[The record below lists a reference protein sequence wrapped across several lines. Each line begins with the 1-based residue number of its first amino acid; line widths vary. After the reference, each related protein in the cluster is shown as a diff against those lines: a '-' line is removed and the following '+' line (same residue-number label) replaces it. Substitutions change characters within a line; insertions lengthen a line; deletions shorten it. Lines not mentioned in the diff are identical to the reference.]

1 MHRCVEIKRD
11 VVRRDEKEMGLRQIL
26 NFGHTFGHAVEKCSG
41 FSIPHGFCVAIGM
54 MIITAACAK
63 RGICAPE
70 TFVQLSGGLPQTT
83 RFKTDELFA
92 GMLADKKRASDTVTL
107 VLPRGIGSVE
117 RRKVM
122 LEEARGF
129 LADGLEALE
138 TEVAAT

>member
-1 MHRCVEIKRD
+1 
-11 VVRRDEKEMGLRQIL
+11 
-26 NFGHTFGHAVEKCSG
+26 
-41 FSIPHGFCVAIGM
+41 M

-70 TFVQLSGGLPQTT
+70 TFVQLSGALRRRGLPQTT